1 MPYSRSVWGGLPIC
15 ALIAGCELSGPRGNL
30 KNRINT
36 FLGNPLSAGVLMS
49 SVQSSLNRAVC
60 CLRVV
65 NFFKSRF
72 MESNTETMELCRE
85 KFGL

>member
-1 MPYSRSVWGGLPIC
+1 
-15 ALIAGCELSGPRGNL
+15 
-30 KNRINT
+30 
-36 FLGNPLSAGVLMS
+36 VLMS

-65 NFFKSRF
+65 IFFKSRF